1 MEAFSARIKVVVIFE
16 YRKMKNK
23 KKKIKIKGGPYWPST
38 DNQHSVGKDAL
49 KSSDKYSSKAQFII
63 AKNYDK

>member
-1 MEAFSARIKVVVIFE
+1 
-16 YRKMKNK
+16 MKKK